1 MTKSV
6 SVVQLPGNCVSHQIF
21 SNLLKVSSK
30 IVLCWRL
37 RVSDN
42 NIQWENDGRVGRES
56 EREVFTT
63 KYDAKVNRTLKSNF
77 LYVILLLI
85 KVFPLKLETN

>member
-30 IVLCWRL
+30 IVWCRRL
-37 RVSDN
+37 GAAGTSDN
-42 NIQWENDGRVGRES
+42 NIQWENDGREAS
-56 EREVFTT
+56 YNKILTS
-63 KYDAKVNRTLKSNF
+63 YQTLNEISN
-77 LYVILLLI
+77 
-85 KVFPLKLETN
+85 KLKC